1 MRKLLNNIVVK
12 YLTFSASTLI
22 GTAVDFVVLWICAHG
37 HFEGSYVGEY
47 IISPAISF
55 EFATVA
61 NFTVAYFFIWK
72 DRISK
77 RSTKSYIKHF
87 LGYSPSMVTMG
98 RFIFY
103 LENRDNNTNFYLY
116 NVSLPLMC
124 LFGVETTERVKDF
137 LYHFISESAKWIWTA
152 RKNALNIYSGK
163 L

>member
-1 MRKLLNNIVVK
+1 MKEINLFLRDVLAVRLGTHIPSTDAIPSNDLYTIETLNTFLSNRCTLPASWCEVVNTKRILTICLTEVEK
-12 YLTFSASTLI
+12 YDA
-22 GTAVDFVVLWICAHG
+22 
-37 HFEGSYVGEY
+37 
-47 IISPAISF
+47 
-55 EFATVA
+55 
-61 NFTVAYFFIWK
+61 
-72 DRISK
+72 K
-77 RSTKSYIKHF
+77 RTYKHF